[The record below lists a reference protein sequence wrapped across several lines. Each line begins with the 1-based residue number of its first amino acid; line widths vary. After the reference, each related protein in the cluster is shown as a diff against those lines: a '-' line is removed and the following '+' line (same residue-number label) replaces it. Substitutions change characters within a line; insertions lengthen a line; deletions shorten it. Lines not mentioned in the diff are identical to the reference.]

1 MLKGLTMR
9 IFISMLTVLFVA
21 ATLSVAQA
29 ADSATDLLADEKKLV
44 TERLMEKPDTV
55 ILAVD
60 GMCCRTCAL
69 GIGKKACQLEF
80 VDTAAL
86 PPTGVHIDRANSLLT
101 VAVKKGEVVNVASL
115 AEAIRKAG
123 YNPVRFYQLVEGKKL
138 TIETIAATEKK

>member
-1 MLKGLTMR
+1 MR

-44 TERLMEKPDTV
+44 TERLTEKPDTV

>member
-1 MLKGLTMR
+1 MR
-9 IFISMLTVLFVA
+9 TRLSMLTSLFVVA
-21 ATLSVAQA
+21 ALSVAQA
-29 ADSATDLLADEKKLV
+29 AESATDPLPDEKKLV
-44 TERLMEKPDTV
+44 KERLTEKPDTV

-69 GIGKKACQLEF
+69 GIGKKAGRLEF

-86 PPTGVHIDRANSLLT
+86 PPTGVAIDRINSLLT
-101 VAVKKGEVVNVASL
+101 VSIKKGEVVDIASL

-138 TIETIAATEKK
+138 TVETITATKKK

>member
-44 TERLMEKPDTV
+44 TERLTEKPDTV

>member
-1 MLKGLTMR
+1 MR
-9 IFISMLTVLFVA
+9 MPISILPILFVV

-29 ADSATDLLADEKKLV
+29 AESATDPLTDEKKLV
-44 TERLMEKPDTV
+44 KERLTEKPDTV

-69 GIGKKACQLEF
+69 GIGKKACRLEF

-86 PPTGVHIDRANSLLT
+86 PPTGVLIDRVNSLLT
-101 VAVKKGEVVNVASL
+101 VSIKKGEVVNVASL

-123 YNPVRFYQLVEGKKL
+123 YSPVRFYQLVEGKKL
-138 TIETIAATEKK
+138 TVETIAATEKK

>member
-1 MLKGLTMR
+1 MR

-44 TERLMEKPDTV
+44 TERLTEKPDTV

-101 VAVKKGEVVNVASL
+101 VSVKKGEVVNVASL

>member
-1 MLKGLTMR
+1 M
-9 IFISMLTVLFVA
+9 LFVL
-21 ATLSVAQA
+21 ATLPVAQS
-29 ADSATDLLADEKKLV
+29 ADSATDPLTDEKKLV
-44 TERLMEKPDTV
+44 KERLTEKPDTV
-55 ILAVD
+55 ILAID

-86 PPTGVHIDRANSLLT
+86 PPKGVDVDRVNSLLT
-101 VAVKKGEVVNVASL
+101 VSVKKGEVVDVASL

-138 TIETIAATEKK
+138 TVETIAATEKK

>member
-44 TERLMEKPDTV
+44 TERLTEKPDTV

-123 YNPVRFYQLVEGKKL
+123 FNPVRFYQLVEGKKL